1 MKQFDALEKD
11 YMNDKRDRETLKYE
25 KNAKPETIDTQPL
38 LRHRLRKIVASNK
51 EKLKMIEQYKKH
63 MKMIEE
69 AFNDIKDKSGI
80 NTL

>member
-1 MKQFDALEKD
+1 
-11 YMNDKRDRETLKYE
+11 
-25 KNAKPETIDTQPL
+25 
-38 LRHRLRKIVASNK
+38 VASNK

-69 AFNDIKDKSGI
+69 AFNDIKEKSGI